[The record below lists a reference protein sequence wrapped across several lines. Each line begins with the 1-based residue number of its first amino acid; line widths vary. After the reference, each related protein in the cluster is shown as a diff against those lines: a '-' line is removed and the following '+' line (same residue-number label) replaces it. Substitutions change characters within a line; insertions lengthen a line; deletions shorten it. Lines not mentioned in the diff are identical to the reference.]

1 MKSFLIVIAILLS
14 SIVTESKA
22 DTTIRIAP
30 ASEVIKSVR
39 VYVVDTGKKACEGLT
54 TTIFGIGEFVSAP
67 FRADTYRPKKKTYY
81 FKSPRIEYQRGF
93 LYSK

>member
-1 MKSFLIVIAILLS
+1 MKSFLVVIAILLS
-14 SIVTESKA
+14 SVATEAKA
-22 DTTIRIAP
+22 DTNIRIAP
-30 ASEVIKSVR
+30 ASEVIKSVG
-39 VYVVDTGKKACEGLT
+39 DTGKKACEGLT